1 MHEAAL
7 RDLGNTVALLLLE
20 HIPGSIACCVPPY
33 PQDKNINMR
42 EWACIFNIYVLIS
55 PEGRKCNAGVH
66 AWVVELKQQTAELSP
81 SSRAQHSPLFPLF
94 TEAPRKCLCS
104 LPCCTKAEDANLH
117 LTPVSDE
124 TTIYI
129 CTPVVLNY

>member
-7 RDLGNTVALLLLE
+7 RVLGNTVAFRLPE
-20 HIPGSIACCVPPY
+20 WIPGSRARCVPPC

-42 EWACIFNIYVLIS
+42 DWACIFNAYVLIS
-55 PEGRKCNAGVH
+55 PERRQCNAGVH
-66 AWVVELKQQTAELSP
+66 VWVVELKQQTAALSP
-81 SSRAQHSPLFPLF
+81 SSRAQHSPLFPRF

-104 LPCCTKAEDANLH
+104 LACCSKAKDANLH

-124 TTIYI
+124 TTIYVR
-129 CTPVVLNY
+129 TPVVLNY

>member
-42 EWACIFNIYVLIS
+42 EWACIFNVYVLIS
-55 PEGRKCNAGVH
+55 PERRKCNAGVH

-104 LPCCTKAEDANLH
+104 LACCTKAEDANLH